1 MRKNTLISVLLF
13 IFFISCK
20 NGDIKIDKLQIQNNF
35 SNRDH
40 VIALANN
47 SICYAIFQ
55 NFRKYTIYIFDKNSS
70 LVQTK
75 SMLFIDNHKKNKI
88 SKGMDKRT
96 VISILGEP
104 AIEDGNRYIYFQ
116 EYFDFNFIN
125 ISYGI
130 DRRIIELVFE
140 NEILVNFE
148 EKYVSVS

>member
-1 MRKNTLISVLLF
+1 MTNNTLISVLLF
-13 IFFISCK
+13 VFFISCK
-20 NGDIKIDKLQIQNNF
+20 NGDIKTDKLQIQNNF